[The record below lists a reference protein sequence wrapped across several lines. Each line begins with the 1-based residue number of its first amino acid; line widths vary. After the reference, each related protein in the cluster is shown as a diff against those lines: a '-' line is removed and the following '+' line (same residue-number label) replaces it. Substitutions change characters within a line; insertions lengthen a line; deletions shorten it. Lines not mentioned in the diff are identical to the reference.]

1 MLILTKTIDK
11 AVSRVT
17 HAAFDWGENSC
28 VMGYEGDFWV
38 GKSAIG
44 RWERGEVRVEASNKM
59 MLLIF
64 EANTVKSAAWAAFFD
79 A

>member
-1 MLILTKTIDK
+1 
-11 AVSRVT
+11 
-17 HAAFDWGENSC
+17 
-28 VMGYEGDFWV
+28 MGYEGDFWV
-38 GKSAIG
+38 GKNAIG

-64 EANTVKSAAWAAFFD
+64 EANTVKSAAWEMFFD